1 MKKGQV
7 PTNPQSYA
15 ALLIFVIGLTLI
27 IYILMLPPSD
37 RADLLEENRTTA
49 GDGKKD
55 QITIL
60 MTKEPGT
67 LSNIADTEIIK
78 DLPAF
83 SLYSRTDTESL
94 IDSISVGA
102 RKSLFEEKIGN
113 ISFIIDD
120 FKNTN
125 NYLLSFT
132 VPKRRGELTILL
144 NDQIVSIAEYTTD
157 SPSPIKLPKDWL
169 RENNNI
175 VFKVSGPGI
184 EFWRANE
191 YLVQGL
197 RITADVTDTSG
208 VENKQVFV
216 LTEQEKANL
225 QAFEL
230 SFVADCKTTD
240 VSPIDIYLNK
250 RRIYYSVPDCGQP
263 IKVAQQ
269 DATRLKEGEN
279 DLLFRAEKGFYEVY
293 SVEATLMLKK
303 PLYPTYYFYIEKEKF
318 DEIEKDTADINITML
333 FTEDENEKKGTVL
346 INGIKRE
353 INSPDQDFNWKVND
367 YVRQGNN
374 AIEIQP
380 KSEKLNILEIKVLLV
395 E

>member
-37 RADLLEENRTTA
+37 RADLLEENRTSA
-49 GDGKKD
+49 GDGRKD

-144 NDQIVSIAEYTTD
+144 NDQIVSIAEYTTE
-157 SPSPIKLPKDWL
+157 SPGPIKLPKDWL

-263 IKVAQQ
+263 TKVAQQ